1 MRKKIFIIEDDANI
15 CSALQA
21 KFSVMGFEVEAN
33 SGNVSLQELI
43 SDIKKFKP
51 DYMILDLILPR
62 IDGFEVAKII
72 NQDQDTA
79 DILIFVFTNLTDEDS
94 RARGLELGV
103 KHYFIKNEFNIDEFV
118 EKIQKII
125 KNKSR
130 ARQ

>member
-21 KFSVMGFEVEAN
+21 KFSINGLEVEVN
-33 SGNVSLQELI
+33 NGNTSIQELI
-43 SDIKKFKP
+43 KDIKKFKP

-62 IDGFEVAKII
+62 MDGFEVARII
-72 NQDQDTA
+72 NQDPDTV
-79 DILIFVFTNLTDEDS
+79 DILIFVFTNLTDDDS

-125 KNKSR
+125 KNKTKTN
-130 ARQ
+130 